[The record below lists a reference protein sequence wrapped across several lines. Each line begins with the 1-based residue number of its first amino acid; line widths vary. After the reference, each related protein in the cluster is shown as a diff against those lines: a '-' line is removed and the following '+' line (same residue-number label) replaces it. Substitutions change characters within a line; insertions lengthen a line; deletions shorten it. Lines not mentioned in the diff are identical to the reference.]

1 MAVDLRVHDVGRHD
15 CGHACL
21 AQCAEGDK
29 VGSFERFAAAF
40 VARQDMM
47 AVAFDKA
54 VAGEVFTARFHA
66 AFVQAFLQG
75 KGKLGHDVGV
85 AVETA
90 VADNGTL
97 TPVQIQYRCEG

>member
-1 MAVDLRVHDVGRHD
+1 MAVDLRVYDVGRHD

-29 VGSFERFAAAF
+29 VGGFERFAATF
-40 VARQDMM
+40 VVRQDVM

-54 VAGEVFTARFHA
+54 VAGEVFAARFHA
-66 AFVQAFLQG
+66 AFVQAFLKG

-90 VADNGTL
+90 VADDGTL
-97 TPVQIQYRCEG
+97 TPVQIQYRREG